1 MKSTIAKATNVKEYQ
16 GRQPTLLMEM
26 IFDDLV
32 TLLRFTSKAQKEG
45 LLKKSFFFTNQ
56 IEYLDLMWHHFILH
70 TEMYH
75 EFCAQE
81 LGGYLHH
88 IPDLVGDFE
97 SPSQIA
103 QSGDELQEQM
113 ELLEKHLG
121 SEFVNRIFFLY
132 PEMLK

>member
-70 TEMYH
+70 TR
-75 EFCAQE
+75 
-81 LGGYLHH
+81 
-88 IPDLVGDFE
+88 VRR
-97 SPSQIA
+97 
-103 QSGDELQEQM
+103 
-113 ELLEKHLG
+113 LLASH
-121 SEFVNRIFFLY
+121 SRSSW
-132 PEMLK
+132 